1 MTRPAPTEARLESAR
16 CVDRLPV
23 KDALSLI
30 FEEDARAH
38 RALGAVLPQLA
49 QAVDVLVECIE
60 AGGRWFNVGAG
71 TSGRLGV
78 LDAAEIPPTF
88 GMPPDRVQGVLAGGD
103 RALRAAVEGAEDD
116 SLASARELEVRGLGP
131 ADAVVAISASGT
143 TPFALGAL
151 KAALAVGARRL
162 AITCDPESPLA
173 RAAEIAM
180 APRVGPEVIAG
191 STRMKG
197 GLIQKTCLHMVST
210 AVMVRLGRVEGNR
223 MTHVAPVSKKLRLRA
238 EGILSD
244 LAEVGPE
251 RARELLCES
260 NGDLHS
266 ALRRARSEAS
276 LNT

>member
-131 ADAVVAISASGT
+131 ADAVGRDLGERDDSFCAGRSQGRIGRWSA
-143 TPFALGAL
+143 PLGDYLRSRITACPRRRNCH
-151 KAALAVGARRL
+151 GAQSR
-162 AITCDPESPLA
+162 P
-173 RAAEIAM
+173 
-180 APRVGPEVIAG
+180 
-191 STRMKG
+191 
-197 GLIQKTCLHMVST
+197 
-210 AVMVRLGRVEGNR
+210 
-223 MTHVAPVSKKLRLRA
+223 
-238 EGILSD
+238 
-244 LAEVGPE
+244 
-251 RARELLCES
+251 
-260 NGDLHS
+260 
-266 ALRRARSEAS
+266 
-276 LNT
+276 